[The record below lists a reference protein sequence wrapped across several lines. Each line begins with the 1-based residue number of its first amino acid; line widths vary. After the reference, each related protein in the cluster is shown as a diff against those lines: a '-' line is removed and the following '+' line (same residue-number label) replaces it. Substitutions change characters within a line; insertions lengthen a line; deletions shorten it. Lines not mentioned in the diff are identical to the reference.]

1 MSHHSTIPSTDRM
14 AQVLRRLY
22 LARKA
27 RREAREAFSRY
38 LAAAWNETDP
48 DEDGP
53 GGRDPKA
60 HRYACCQLPMLD
72 EDTPQLCPV
81 CAGSAP
87 FHAAYLLASREAG
100 SALRQAQA
108 WGKRFAEQGVA
119 FPPAMGPA
127 PRSDSSVQ
135 MAPEVKCNPVDVHK

>member
-1 MSHHSTIPSTDRM
+1 MIHRSTIPSTDKM
-14 AQVLRRLY
+14 AQVLKRLY

-27 RREAREAFSRY
+27 RREALGAFAKH

-60 HRYACCQLPMLD
+60 HRYAACCQLPLLD
-72 EDTPQLCPV
+72 DDAPKLCPV

-87 FHAAYLLASREAG
+87 FQAAYLRASREAG
-100 SALRQAQA
+100 YALRQAQA
-108 WGKRFAEQGVA
+108 WGKRLADLNAKKEI
-119 FPPAMGPA
+119 
-127 PRSDSSVQ
+127 
-135 MAPEVKCNPVDVHK
+135 K